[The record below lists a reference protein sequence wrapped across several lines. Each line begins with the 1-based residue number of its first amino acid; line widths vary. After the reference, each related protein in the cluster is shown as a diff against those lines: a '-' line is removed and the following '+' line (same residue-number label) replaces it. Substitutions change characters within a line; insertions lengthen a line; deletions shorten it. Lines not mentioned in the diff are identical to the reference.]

1 MEAIEMSH
9 SLCLVSVHI
18 VFSTKDRT
26 PWLTKDLQPRVWGYL
41 STVLYNMGCRDIT
54 IGGIE
59 DHIHALCNLGKQCA
73 PAILMRDLKAD
84 SSKWIKTIDE
94 KLRKFSWQAG
104 YGMFSVNPNERGT
117 VRNYISNQEEHHRE
131 ETFKEE
137 YVRLL
142 KEHNVDF
149 DERYLWD

>member
-26 PWLTKDLQPRVWGYL
+26 AWLTEDAQPRVWGYL
-41 STVLYNMGCRDIT
+41 SSILYNMGCRDIT

-59 DHIHALCNLGKQCA
+59 DHIHGLCNLGKQFA

-84 SSKWIKTIDE
+84 SSKWIKTIDM
-94 KLRKFSWQAG
+94 KLNDSVGKQA
-104 YGMFSVNPNERGT
+104 MACLV
-117 VRNYISNQEEHHRE
+117 
-131 ETFKEE
+131 
-137 YVRLL
+137 
-142 KEHNVDF
+142 
-149 DERYLWD
+149 